1 MRAISLTKTY
11 KCDVCRQPFK
21 KERLTQKI
29 CGETACIVEQVYRGK
44 AKREKAERKE
54 TKEKLKK
61 FETKPQ
67 LTEKAKTAFN
77 AYIRARDYGKPCI
90 CCDKPIPWETT
101 NTTGGVC
108 DAGHWL
114 SVGARVNLRFNEDN
128 VHAQLKYCNK
138 ELSGNAANYRI
149 GLVKRIG
156 LARVEA
162 LECDHDLKHYSKDDL
177 RALAVHYTGLAKQT
191 EAMISMVKLSQE
203 IGLYD

>member
-11 KCDVCRQPFK
+11 KCKVCKSPYIKRNSWQTICESVDCVIEIAVKNQAVRK
-21 KERLTQKI
+21 KL
-29 CGETACIVEQVYRGK
+29 
-44 AKREKAERKE
+44 ERKE

-67 LTEKAKTAFN
+67 LTEKAKNAFN
-77 AYIRARDYGKPCI
+77 AYIRQRDYGKPCI
-90 CCDKPIPWETT
+90 CCDKPIPWGTT

-156 LARVEA
+156 LERVEA
-162 LECDHDLKHYSKDDL
+162 LESDHKLNHYTKDDL
-177 RALAVHYTGLAKQT
+177 RQIEATYKAKLKALKNDST
-191 EAMISMVKLSQE
+191 S
-203 IGLYD
+203 